1 MGCFTVRDGQVP
13 GAVQNRRW
21 NKQQKKVMD
30 MVISATNHEDVA
42 EPDAMASGA
51 AGTGQEHTC
60 AAAAVP
66 ACSSGKKPGHR
77 DWIVIGLGVLSPGTM
92 AGPVPPEPPAQSPE
106 TPADDGS
113 REEGCIDLI
122 FALYERDERIA
133 ERLERKISRL
143 EKRMDAIGKR
153 GRS

>member
-1 MGCFTVRDGQVP
+1 
-13 GAVQNRRW
+13 
-21 NKQQKKVMD
+21 
-30 MVISATNHEDVA
+30 VA
-42 EPDAMASGA
+42 RSDAIASGA
-51 AGTGQEHTC
+51 AGTGEELER

-66 ACSSGKKPGHR
+66 VCTGGKRR
-77 DWIVIGLGVLSPGTM
+77 DRIVIGLGVLSPG
-92 AGPVPPEPPAQSPE
+92 AGAGSAMPEIPAQSPE
-106 TPADDGS
+106 MPADDGS
-113 REEGCIDLI
+113 REEVGNIDLI